1 MGMHPLELYTAGCCG
16 LRLLMRE
23 SRIFLRLALF
33 FADYRYQFPAVR
45 IGMTCT
51 HAALGSYSAP
61 MPWRQTF

>member
-1 MGMHPLELYTAGCCG
+1 MGMHPLELYTAGCRG
-16 LRLLMRE
+16 LRLLIPE
-23 SRIFLRLALF
+23 SRIFCDLLF

-61 MPWRQTF
+61 MPRRQTF